1 MIIENL
7 FQYSHINNH
16 SNIIKGIKDLS
27 IQDIGYI
34 ITESFVEEELSK
46 PETTND
52 LKKYTSLNK
61 EYKTLGK
68 IVKKHKEYSSTIT
81 GIEEAKKII
90 ETEKDLEFK
99 EIPKKELQN

>member
-1 MIIENL
+1 MIDKL
-7 FQYSHINNH
+7 
-16 SNIIKGIKDLS
+16 KDLKKRFL
-27 IQDIGYI
+27 
-34 ITESFVEEELSK
+34 TVEEELSK

-99 EIPKKELQN
+99 EIAKKELEKLNKKKTFIRRGVKGFINP

>member
-1 MIIENL
+1 MIDKL
-7 FQYSHINNH
+7 
-16 SNIIKGIKDLS
+16 KDLKKRFL
-27 IQDIGYI
+27 
-34 ITESFVEEELSK
+34 TVEEELSK

-68 IVKKHKEYSSTIT
+68 IVKKYKEYSSTIT

-99 EIPKKELQN
+99 EIAKKELEKLNKKKTLRRRGVKGFINP